1 MRKKIG
7 IFGGTFDPI
16 HIGHLRM
23 ALELKE
29 QLGLDEMRL
38 VPCHQPPHRDAPQV
52 SSAQRAE
59 MLRIALQD
67 CPELQLDERELQRD
81 KPSYTYDTLLELRA
95 ELESEAFGSEVSL
108 VLCMGADAFAGL
120 PTWYCWQKLLQLAHI
135 VVVARPGWNIPE
147 AGEVHDLLNKHQRD
161 AHVLSDEPAG
171 SIVLQ
176 SPRLLSISATEI
188 RQQIGVEKSAQFLVP
203 DAVWSYIKANKL
215 YR

>member
-29 QLGLDEMRL
+29 QLDLDEMRL
-38 VPCHQPPHRDAPQV
+38 LPCHQPPHRDVPQV

-95 ELESEAFGSEVSL
+95 ELGSDVSL
-108 VLCMGADAFAGL
+108 VLCMGEDAFAGL
-120 PTWYCWQKLLQLAHI
+120 PNWYCWQELIRLAHI
-135 VVVARPGWNIPE
+135 VVIARPGWNIPE
-147 AGEVHDLLNKHQRD
+147 SGDARDLL
-161 AHVLSDEPAG
+161 DEYQGEPKCLTEAAAG

-176 SPRLLSISATEI
+176 SPRLLPISATEI
-188 RQQIGVEKSAQFLVP
+188 RQQIQVGKSAQFLVP
-203 DAVWSYIKANKL
+203 DAVWNYIKANHL

>member
-38 VPCHQPPHRDAPQV
+38 LPCHQPPHRGAPQV

-95 ELESEAFGSEVSL
+95 ELGSEVSL
-108 VLCMGADAFAGL
+108 VLCMGEDAFAGL
-120 PTWYCWQKLLQLAHI
+120 PNWYCWQELIGLAHI
-135 VVVARPGWNIPE
+135 VVIARPGWAIPE
-147 AGEVHDLLNKHQRD
+147 SGDARDLLDKYQG
-161 AHVLSDEPAG
+161 EPKRLTEAVAG

-176 SPRLLSISATEI
+176 SPRLLPISATEI
-188 RQQIGVEKSAQFLVP
+188 RQQIQAGTSAQFLVP
-203 DAVWSYIKANKL
+203 DAVWNYIKANQL

>member
-38 VPCHQPPHRDAPQV
+38 LPCHQPPHRDAPQV
-52 SSAQRAE
+52 SSAQRVE

-95 ELESEAFGSEVSL
+95 ELGSEVGL
-108 VLCMGADAFAGL
+108 VLCMGADAFVGL
-120 PTWYCWQKLLQLAHI
+120 PNWYCSQELIHFAHI
-135 VVVARPGWNIPE
+135 VVITRPGWNIPE
-147 AGEVHDLLNKHQRD
+147 SGDARDLLDKYQG
-161 AHVLSDEPAG
+161 EPNRLTEAVAG

-176 SPRLLSISATEI
+176 SPRLLPISATEI
-188 RQQIGVEKSAQFLVP
+188 RQQIQAGTSAQFLVP
-203 DAVWSYIKANKL
+203 DAVWNYIKANHL

>member
-1 MRKKIG
+1 VRKKIG

-38 VPCHQPPHRDAPQV
+38 LPCHQPPHRDAPQV
-52 SSAQRAE
+52 SSAQRVE

-95 ELESEAFGSEVSL
+95 ELGSEVSL
-108 VLCMGADAFAGL
+108 VLCMGEDAFAGL
-120 PTWYCWQKLLQLAHI
+120 PNWYCWQELIRLAHM
-135 VVVARPGWNIPE
+135 VVIARPGWNIPE
-147 AGEVHDLLNKHQRD
+147 LGDARDLLNKHQRELKSLD
-161 AHVLSDEPAG
+161 CEPAG

-188 RQQIGVEKSAQFLVP
+188 RQQIQAGKSAQFLVP
-203 DAVWSYIKANKL
+203 DAVWNYIKANQL

>member
-1 MRKKIG
+1 MTERRKIG

-38 VPCHQPPHRDAPQV
+38 LPCHQPPHRDVPQV
-52 SSAQRAE
+52 SSLQRVE

-95 ELESEAFGSEVSL
+95 ELGSEVSL
-108 VLCMGADAFAGL
+108 VLCMGEDAFAGL
-120 PTWYCWQKLLQLAHI
+120 PNWYCWQELIRLAHI
-135 VVVARPGWNIPE
+135 VVIARPGWNIPE
-147 AGEVHDLLNKHQRD
+147 SGDARDLLDKYQG
-161 AHVLSDEPAG
+161 EPKYLTEAAAG

-176 SPRLLSISATEI
+176 SPRLLPISATEI
-188 RQQIGVEKSAQFLVP
+188 RQQIQVGKSAQFLVP
-203 DAVWSYIKANKL
+203 DAVWNYIKANQL

>member
-1 MRKKIG
+1 MTERRKIG

-38 VPCHQPPHRDAPQV
+38 LPCHQPPHRDAPQV

-95 ELESEAFGSEVSL
+95 ELGAEVSL
-108 VLCMGADAFAGL
+108 VLCMGEDAFAGL
-120 PTWYCWQKLLQLAHI
+120 PNWYCWQELIRLAHI
-135 VVVARPGWNIPE
+135 VVIARPGWAIPE
-147 AGEVHDLLNKHQRD
+147 SGDARDLLNKQQRELKSLD
-161 AHVLSDEPAG
+161 CEPSG

-176 SPRLLSISATEI
+176 SPRLLPISATEI
-188 RQQIGVEKSAQFLVP
+188 RQQIQAGTSAQFLVP
-203 DAVWSYIKANKL
+203 DAVWNYIKAKQL

>member
-29 QLGLDEMRL
+29 QLDLDEMRL
-38 VPCHQPPHRDAPQV
+38 LPCHQPPHRDVPQV

-95 ELESEAFGSEVSL
+95 ELGSDVSL
-108 VLCMGADAFAGL
+108 VLCMGEDAFAGL
-120 PTWYCWQKLLQLAHI
+120 PNWYCWQELIRLAHI
-135 VVVARPGWNIPE
+135 VVIARPGWNIPE
-147 AGEVHDLLNKHQRD
+147 SGDARDLL
-161 AHVLSDEPAG
+161 DEYQGEPKRLTEAAAG

-176 SPRLLSISATEI
+176 SPRLLPISATEI
-188 RQQIGVEKSAQFLVP
+188 RQQIQVGKSAQFLVP
-203 DAVWSYIKANKL
+203 DAVCNYIKANHL

>member
-29 QLGLDEMRL
+29 QLDLDEMRL
-38 VPCHQPPHRDAPQV
+38 LPCHQPPHRDVPQV

-95 ELESEAFGSEVSL
+95 ELGSDASL
-108 VLCMGADAFAGL
+108 VLCMGEDAFAGL
-120 PTWYCWQKLLQLAHI
+120 PNWYCWQELIRLAHI
-135 VVVARPGWNIPE
+135 VVIARPGWNIPE
-147 AGEVHDLLNKHQRD
+147 SGGARDLL
-161 AHVLSDEPAG
+161 DEYQGEPKCLTEAAAG

-176 SPRLLSISATEI
+176 SPRLLPISATEI
-188 RQQIGVEKSAQFLVP
+188 RQQIQVGKSAQFLVP
-203 DAVWSYIKANKL
+203 DAVWNYIKANHL

>member
-1 MRKKIG
+1 MTERRKIG

-16 HIGHLRM
+16 HVGHLRL

-67 CPELQLDERELQRD
+67 CPELQLDERELLRD

-95 ELESEAFGSEVSL
+95 ELGSEVSL
-108 VLCMGADAFAGL
+108 ALCMGADAFAGL
-120 PTWYCWQKLLQLAHI
+120 PNWYCWQELIRLAHI
-135 VVVARPGWNIPE
+135 VVIARPGWNIP
-147 AGEVHDLLNKHQRD
+147 ASGDARDLLDKYQG
-161 AHVLSDEPAG
+161 EPKCLTEAAAG

-176 SPRLLSISATEI
+176 SPRLLPISATEI
-188 RQQIGVEKSAQFLVP
+188 RQQIQAGPSAQFLVP
-203 DAVWSYIKANKL
+203 DAVWNYIKANQL

>member
-1 MRKKIG
+1 MTERKKIG

-38 VPCHQPPHRDAPQV
+38 LPCHQPPHRAAPQV

-95 ELESEAFGSEVSL
+95 ELGSEVSL
-108 VLCMGADAFAGL
+108 VLCMGEDAFAGI
-120 PTWYCWQKLLQLAHI
+120 PSWYCWQELIHLAHI
-135 VVVARPGWNIPE
+135 VVIARPGWTLPVS
-147 AGEVHDLLNKHQRD
+147 GEVRDLRD
-161 AHVLSDEPAG
+161 KYQGEPKQLDETAAG

-176 SPRLLSISATEI
+176 SPRLLPISATDI
-188 RQQIGVEKSAQFLVP
+188 RQQIQAGNSAQFLVP
-203 DAVWSYIKANKL
+203 DAVWNYIRTHDL
-215 YR
+215 YS

>member
-38 VPCHQPPHRDAPQV
+38 LPCHQPPHRGAPQV

-95 ELESEAFGSEVSL
+95 ELGSEVSL
-108 VLCMGADAFAGL
+108 VLCMGEDAVAGL
-120 PTWYCWQKLLQLAHI
+120 PNWYCWQELIGLAHI
-135 VVVARPGWNIPE
+135 VVIARPGWAIPE
-147 AGEVHDLLNKHQRD
+147 SGDARDLLDKYQG
-161 AHVLSDEPAG
+161 EPKRLTEAVAG

-176 SPRLLSISATEI
+176 SPRLLPISATEI
-188 RQQIGVEKSAQFLVP
+188 RQQIQAGTSAQFLVP
-203 DAVWSYIKANKL
+203 DAVWNYIKANQL

>member
-38 VPCHQPPHRDAPQV
+38 LPCHQPPHRDAPQV
-52 SSAQRAE
+52 SSVQRAE

-67 CPELQLDERELQRD
+67 CPELQVDERELQRD

-95 ELESEAFGSEVSL
+95 EFGSDVSL
-108 VLCMGADAFAGL
+108 VLCMGEDAFAGL
-120 PTWYCWQKLLQLAHI
+120 PSWYCWGELIHLAHI
-135 VVVARPGWNIPE
+135 VVIARPGWAIPE
-147 AGEVHDLLNKHQRD
+147 HGDARDLLDKYQGEPRC
-161 AHVLSDEPAG
+161 LDETAAG

-176 SPRLLSISATEI
+176 SPRLLPISATDI
-188 RQQIGVEKSAQFLVP
+188 RQQIQAGKSAQFLVP
-203 DAVWSYIKANKL
+203 DAVWNYIRTKQL